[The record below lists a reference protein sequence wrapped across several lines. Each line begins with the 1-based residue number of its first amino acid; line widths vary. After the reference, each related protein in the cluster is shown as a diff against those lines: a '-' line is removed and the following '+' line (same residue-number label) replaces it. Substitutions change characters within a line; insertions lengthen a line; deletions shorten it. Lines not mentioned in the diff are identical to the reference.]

1 LQCAAWADDAAGAQK
16 GMIMKRSVFWLGA
29 ASVLLTSPALAA
41 APSCAVPDYAAQARE
56 VLAPHLEA
64 KAFSGSILV
73 AKDGVPV
80 WRESFGAADR
90 EWDVANTADT
100 KFRLGSITKQFTATA
115 ILQLVEQG
123 KLSVDDPISKYY
135 ADAPAAWAKVTIKH
149 LLTHTSGIPSYTA
162 IPGFFDKEARLP
174 KTPDEIVKLTRE
186 KPLEFEPG
194 SKYAYDN
201 TGYILLGYVIEKL
214 SGETYADYVTK
225 HIFAPLGMKD
235 TGYDVT
241 GEILRHRASGYQGSK
256 DGWKNADFLDMSL
269 PYAAGSLYSTT
280 GDLLIW
286 DRALADGK
294 ILTPASRAAM
304 FTDYGHEYGYGWRV
318 DTVAGHDR
326 IGHGGGINGFS
337 TGIARYP
344 KDGVVAIVLANY
356 NATPSSSIA
365 DNLAGLCAG
374 AWTPPKAVELPPE
387 MLDRYVGAYV
397 LSPTFTLTITRQG
410 DQLISQGTN
419 QGPVPIYA
427 SAPGEFFSK
436 IVNAK
441 ISFTQ
446 VGDAPATA
454 LVLHQGGRDRTAPR
468 AEKKP

>member
-1 LQCAAWADDAAGAQK
+1 MKTLIPAGLAAA
-16 GMIMKRSVFWLGA
+16 
-29 ASVLLTSPALAA
+29 LLLSTTSALAA
-41 APSCAVPDYAAQARE
+41 QPTCAVPDYAKQARA
-56 VLAPHLEA
+56 LIAPHLEA
-64 KAFSGSILV
+64 QSFSGSVLV

-135 ADAPAAWAKVTIKH
+135 ADAPPAWAKVTIKH
-149 LLTHTSGIPSYTA
+149 LLTHTSGIPSYTGL
-162 IPGFFDKEARLP
+162 PGFFDKESRSPL
-174 KTPDEIVKLTRE
+174 TPDGIIKLTRD

-201 TGYILLGYVIEKL
+201 TGYIILGYVIEKV
-214 SGETYADYVTK
+214 SGETYADYVDK

-235 TGYDVT
+235 TGYDVS
-241 GEILRHRASGYQGSK
+241 GVILRHRASGYQGSK
-256 DGWKNADFLDMSL
+256 DGWKNADYLDMTL

-304 FTDYGHEYGYGWRV
+304 FTDYGHHYGFGWRV
-318 DTVAGHDR
+318 DTVSGHER

-356 NATPSSSIA
+356 NASPSNTLA
-365 DNLAGLCAG
+365 ENLAGLCVG
-374 AWTPPKAVELPPE
+374 AWAPPQAITLPTAT
-387 MLDRYVGAYV
+387 LDRYVGAYV
-397 LSPTFTLTITRQG
+397 LSPSYTFTISRQG
-410 DQLISQGTN
+410 EQLISQGPN
-419 QGPVPIYA
+419 EPPLAIYA

-436 IVNAK
+436 TASATF
-441 ISFTQ
+441 SFTQ
-446 VGDAPATA
+446 AGDAPATA
-454 LVLHQGGRDRTAPR
+454 LVLHQGDKTRTAPR
-468 AEKKP
+468 AEAKP